1 MSRADI
7 LRTSISLGAA
17 RIAKTYRAV
26 RHGDGRKGALMA
38 KICVAPDGSGT
49 WHAWTSTAWPS
60 DGTSYDMRGTIE
72 RQTPRER
79 SDALAAELTELERD
93 IYRKP
98 ADRIYA
104 RSKWYSND
112 EAERAIRLI
121 REALNADGGAQEGG
135 GQSS

>member
-17 RIAKTYRAV
+17 RIAGAYRVV
-26 RHGDGRKGALMA
+26 RHDDGKRGALMA

-60 DGTSYDMRGTIE
+60 DGTAYDLRGAIE
-72 RQTPRER
+72 RQTPKER
-79 SDALAAELTELERD
+79 SEALAAELDELESDLQR
-93 IYRKP
+93 RP
-98 ADRIYA
+98 ASRVYA

-112 EAERAIRLI
+112 EIAAAIRTI
-121 REALNADGGAQEGG
+121 KGALNADSGAQEGG